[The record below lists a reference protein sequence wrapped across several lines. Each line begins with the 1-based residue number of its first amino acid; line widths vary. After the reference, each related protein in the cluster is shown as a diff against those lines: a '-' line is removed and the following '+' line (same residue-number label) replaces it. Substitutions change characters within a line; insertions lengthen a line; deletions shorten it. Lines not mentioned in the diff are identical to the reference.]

1 MAHRWSRS
9 TGVTKCRSLHPVA
22 RKRGSLLLIAF
33 LVAVMASG
41 GGGVTA
47 PWIPRS
53 PDLRTVPLA
62 LAHIG
67 PLGGSAVWRFPRMV

>member
-1 MAHRWSRS
+1 
-9 TGVTKCRSLHPVA
+9 VA
-22 RKRGSLLLIAF
+22 RKRGSLLLLAF

-53 PDLRTVPLA
+53 PELTTVPGT
-62 LAHIG
+62 LAHVG
-67 PLGGSAVWRFPRMV
+67 ALGGSAVWRFPRMV